1 MKFKAGDRVEYFKGP
16 TLPIPLLV
24 GLQGTILESGET
36 LSSVRFDMLDDA
48 PRAASPTMLLNCN
61 LREIVPVPATP
72 TCETLQEEI
81 DSYRVHNRRKPVTAV
96 KKPAPNPQTTFYV
109 VYEAPEASEDVDAYS
124 FIDAANYSAVS
135 HHETLQLALDEA
147 IDTIENSNE
156 FDYFVAE
163 VKIVRRVR
171 SIPTTTVE
179 TL

>member
-16 TLPIPLLV
+16 TFTSPLLL
-24 GLQGTILESGET
+24 GWRGTILESGET
-36 LSSVRFDMLDDA
+36 VSTVQFDIGDS
-48 PRAASPTMLLNCN
+48 RGSASPTTLLNCN

-96 KKPAPNPQTTFYV
+96 KKPSPNPQTTFYV
-109 VYEAPEASEDVDAYS
+109 VYEAPEASEDVGAYS
-124 FIDAANYSAVS
+124 FIDATNCAVS

-147 IDTIENSNE
+147 IEIIENSNE

-163 VKIVRRVR
+163 VKIMRRVR

-179 TL
+179 EL